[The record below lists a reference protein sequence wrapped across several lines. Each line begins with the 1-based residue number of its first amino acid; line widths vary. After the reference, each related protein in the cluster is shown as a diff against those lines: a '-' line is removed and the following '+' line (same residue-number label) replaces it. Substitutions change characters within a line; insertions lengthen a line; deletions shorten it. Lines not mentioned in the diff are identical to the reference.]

1 MAAIVQQRRGMRQL
15 IVQEAR
21 RQHFPPALALAVGW
35 QESGWQERVV
45 SSAGA
50 IGVMQLLPA
59 TADWVSATM
68 LGEGINLWNA
78 RSNVRAG
85 VAC

>member
-1 MAAIVQQRRGMRQL
+1 M
-15 IVQEAR
+15 
-21 RQHFPPALALAVGW
+21 
-35 QESGWQERVV
+35 

-59 TADWVSATM
+59 TADWVSAAM
-68 LGEGINLWNA
+68 LGEPVNLEP

-85 VAC
+85 SRC